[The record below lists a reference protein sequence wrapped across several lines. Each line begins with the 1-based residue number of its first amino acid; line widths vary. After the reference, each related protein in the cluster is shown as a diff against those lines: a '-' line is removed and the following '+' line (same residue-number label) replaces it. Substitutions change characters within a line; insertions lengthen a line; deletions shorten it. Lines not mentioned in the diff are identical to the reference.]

1 MKIQGPN
8 QPNFN
13 PYKNI
18 IQKQATMKDVAKKDH
33 VEISSQAKQLQELEK
48 TNVQREKYVQ
58 EIKNAVQ
65 SGEYKV
71 NAEETAKKMID
82 FFTKG

>member
-1 MKIQGPN
+1 
-8 QPNFN
+8 
-13 PYKNI
+13 
-18 IQKQATMKDVAKKDH
+18 MKDVAKKDH